1 MMMTEQNVLEMLSK
15 SEAHVYTYIKE
26 ESQKH
31 GGAIKESMKQIGER
45 LGSSEATVHRAISKL
60 RKQGIIGIVPSMDK
74 AESNEIVYYGIPDPK
89 QQVGDIFKMISE
101 LNSSKNRFEAI
112 LESKDQQLEQQAREK
127 ELLYTRIGELE
138 EKLKA
143 LQQFDKGE
151 VISSRD
157 LGNGTT
163 AYIIK
168 NN

>member
-1 MMMTEQNVLEMLSK
+1 MMTEQNVLEMLSK

-26 ESQKH
+26 ESQKN

-45 LGSSEATVHRAISKL
+45 LGSSEATVHRAVSKL
-60 RKQGIIGIVPSMDK
+60 RKQGIIGVVPSMDK

-89 QQVGDIFKMISE
+89 QQVGDIFNMISE

-112 LESKDQQLEQQAREK
+112 LESKDQQLEQHAREK

-151 VISSRD
+151 IISSRD
-157 LGNGTT
+157 LGDGTT

>member
-1 MMMTEQNVLEMLSK
+1 MMTEENVLEMLSK

-31 GGAIKESMKQIGER
+31 GGTIKESMKQIGER

-74 AESNEIVYYGIPDPK
+74 AESNEIVYYGLPDPQ
-89 QQVGDIFKMISE
+89 QQVGDIFKMINE
-101 LNSSKNRFEAI
+101 LNSSANRFEAI
-112 LESKDQQLEQQAREK
+112 LESKDKQLQQQARDK
-127 ELLYTRIGELE
+127 DLLYARIGELE
-138 EKLKA
+138 EQIKA
-143 LQQFDKGE
+143 LQQFSQGE
-151 VISSRD
+151 VISSRN
-157 LGNGTT
+157 LGDGTT